1 MNSRVDGYELHKGK
15 AHWLLWCGGP
25 DDNDCNHI
33 CHWYAVACMPLMDIC
48 EEDAAIY
55 LLQAY
60 WEAEAGNISLDRY
73 HWINWAGALSVSQIQ
88 AIADSIWPLD
98 DDEE

>member
-1 MNSRVDGYELHKGK
+1 
-15 AHWLLWCGGP
+15 
-25 DDNDCNHI
+25 
-33 CHWYAVACMPLMDIC
+33 MDVC
-48 EEDAAIY
+48 EKDAAIY

>member
-1 MNSRVDGYELHKGK
+1 
-15 AHWLLWCGGP
+15 
-25 DDNDCNHI
+25 
-33 CHWYAVACMPLMDIC
+33 
-48 EEDAAIY
+48 